1 MSAAPER
8 PPLRDLAVL
17 GLCAGAAVVWV
28 VVLAW
33 HRPVPS
39 EDGVSY
45 LWMAQQFAA
54 GDWAGATATV
64 FPPGFP
70 MLVALAVGFG
80 LEVEC
85 AANVVNAAAFGL
97 TIAPL
102 ASIAQRLSPRPNDHA
117 AGWLAG
123 LLFLSGSLLARVA
136 AEVYSEPA
144 FLLLMALGTAA
155 GLRGGRWCHALG
167 ILSGVAFWFRPEGV
181 LLALSF
187 ALSRPRS
194 MWPALVWTAVFVLS
208 LGWLRQALGHGFDPL
223 PILAFHELRDDLP
236 ERGAVFR
243 NVVEVPGAFLEAF
256 GPVAVLL
263 VLFAWPRFR
272 VGITRDAT
280 RPLLW
285 QIALQ
290 TGAILTFVVRRR
302 FFLSAA
308 VPVIALAGAALAR
321 LPRTWRALVV
331 VGCLLFGVI
340 GAWTGRIEPDRI
352 AEREVGEYL
361 GGRLQPGERV
371 TGDLPR
377 VVWFAGVR
385 PPPPR
390 HFDTEQL
397 FAMAVAEDVR
407 YFVFSER
414 SQRSSSQ
421 AIKAELS
428 GLFGRFPL
436 PQELAAR
443 ARERGI
449 VVLARR

>member
-1 MSAAPER
+1 MTTAPER
-8 PPLRDLAVL
+8 PPRRDLALL
-17 GLCAGAAVVWV
+17 GLCAGAAVIWV
-28 VVLAW
+28 FVLAW

-45 LWMAQQFAA
+45 LWMAQRFAA
-54 GDWAGATATV
+54 GDWAGATSTV

-70 MLVALAVGFG
+70 LLVGFVVRCG
-80 LEVEC
+80 LELEC

-102 ASIAQRLSPRPNDHA
+102 AAIARRLAPTPSDHQI
-117 AGWLAG
+117 GWLTG

-136 AEVYSEPA
+136 AEVYSEPV

-155 GLRGGRWCHALG
+155 GLRGGRFSHAVG
-167 ILSGVAFWFRPEGV
+167 IAAGIAFWCRPEGV

-187 ALSRPRS
+187 ALSKPKT
-194 MWPALVWTAVFVLS
+194 MWPALVWALAFVLL
-208 LGWLRQALGHGFDPL
+208 LGWARQACGHGFDPL

-236 ERGAVFR
+236 QRGHVFG
-243 NVVEVPGAFLEAF
+243 NLLAVPGAFLEAF
-256 GPVAVLL
+256 GPVALLPVLL
-263 VLFAWPRFR
+263 LWPRLR
-272 VGITRDAT
+272 SGITRGPAL
-280 RPLLW
+280 PLLW

-308 VPVIALAGAALAR
+308 VPVIALAGAAAAR
-321 LPRTWRALVV
+321 LPRPWRALVV
-331 VGCLLFGVI
+331 AGCVVFGGI
-340 GAWTGRIEPDRI
+340 GAWNGRIDPDRI
-352 AEREVGEYL
+352 AEREVGEFL
-361 GGRLQPGERV
+361 AGRLRPGERV

-377 VVWFAGVR
+377 VVWFAGMR

-390 HFDTEQL
+390 HFDTAQL
-397 FAMAVAEDVR
+397 FAMAAAEDVR

-421 AIKAELS
+421 TIEAELA

-436 PQELAAR
+436 PDALASR